1 MKESIKNY
9 IEYLTLY
16 HGFLISIHG
25 EGATACL
32 DFLAPYNAHEC
43 GYCMYVKSS
52 EECFARCKSGQKAA
66 EKKAERDGAYFGSC
80 YAGVGEFV
88 FPIKAFGKCVGIVSV
103 GGYVGSAEKRSAF
116 AEKYGFREETLAL
129 ISRDGLKPHIPE
141 SSLVKTLIEPLCAM
155 LTLLLESGEQ
165 NENLYGRILSILHT
179 GYMRKIKISDIA
191 DKLHYSESF
200 ISRTF
205 RVRSGVTV
213 NAYLTDLRIK
223 KAHELLLKTDM
234 RLEDIAASCGF
245 SDTNYFISSFSKNY
259 KISPKRYRNVNKR

>member
-9 IEYLTLY
+9 IEYLASH
-16 HGFLISIHG
+16 HGLIISIHG
-25 EGATACL
+25 DGAAACF

-43 GYCMYVKSS
+43 GYCMYVKRS
-52 EECFARCKSGQKAA
+52 EECWARCKRGQRSA

-80 YAGVGEFV
+80 YAGVGKFV
-88 FPIKAFGKCVGIVSV
+88 FPIRAFVKCVGIVSV
-103 GGYVGSAEKRSAF
+103 GGYLGSVEKRAAF
-116 AEKYGFREETLAL
+116 AEKYGFREETLSIIA
-129 ISRDGLKPHIPE
+129 RDGLKRDIPDKA
-141 SSLVKTLIEPLCAM
+141 LVKTLIEPLCAM
-155 LTLLLESGEQ
+155 LTLFLESGEQ

-205 RVRSGVTV
+205 KERSGTTI
-213 NAYLTDLRIK
+213 NAYLSALRMQ
-223 KAHELLLKTDM
+223 KAKELLIKTDM

-245 SDTNYFISSFSKNY
+245 SDTNYFITSFSKAY
-259 KISPKRYRNVNKR
+259 KISPKKYRNANKR